1 MPSTPVKRKRGRPSK
16 HRENLVGES
25 TLPIEITSPLN
36 ASNNS
41 AAVVRQGVCSSPV
54 MKLKSPKR
62 KRRTQSNS
70 SSNNSSKA
78 STPKNAKSA
87 TLSFGLPLVSITEGA
102 PANSAGQPARETAAP
117 VSPTPNPR
125 GTLPGEKFAIPPP
138 KFIPPATLLRGG
150 PGGPGGPGG
159 ASVATTGALDSYYNR
174 TPQRSTIVSSRNI
187 RSSPLSTMSGSE
199 RSTPLRTSPVKN
211 LASSPLRTSPLS
223 NYEIAKAKAN
233 VVQLGTSALTY
244 GSLLELSAPSLS
256 GLPSLT
262 VPSALNAP
270 PLSSAST
277 SNVNPSLLQ
286 SSPMAHVSV
295 REHAQTASSPLQN
308 AREVPSTPKT
318 TKFSAILNSSPMYTH
333 WYSQTPA
340 QTTLVSSPGSTLPQ
354 IAQKEPAYIGGLQIT
369 SSKSVSAPVLPSD
382 TTKKTIRKAQSMLE
396 PSALKRDGREFPVP
410 AAIKRTKF
418 LPANFK
424 LSLKIDSFGRASVD
438 FQRFKASAPSMQLQ
452 PQHENQSQ
460 LQQLHQTHQQQQQQG
475 QQQQHELQN
484 TAYKNTT
491 PTVTGLKY
499 GVDPFVSGIS
509 SNAFDSVPAPQTPTK
524 SPYDPSQP
532 SYMPRD
538 MDQLIFASPGPH
550 ASDLCAKES
559 ELTSES
565 LNQKYDARFAVQAML
580 KQLS

>member
-1 MPSTPVKRKRGRPSK
+1 MQSTPVKRKRGRPSK
-16 HRENLVGES
+16 HRENRVGES

-78 STPKNAKSA
+78 STPKKAKSA
-87 TLSFGLPLVSITEGA
+87 TLSFGPPLVSITEGA

-125 GTLPGEKFAIPPP
+125 GTLPGERFAIPPP
-138 KFIPPATLLRGG
+138 KFIPPATLLR
-150 PGGPGGPGG
+150 GGPGGPGG

-199 RSTPLRTSPVKN
+199 RSTPLKTSPVKY

-270 PLSSAST
+270 PLSSTST

-286 SSPMAHVSV
+286 SSPMTHVST

-308 AREVPSTPKT
+308 ARKVPSTPKT

-369 SSKSVSAPVLPSD
+369 SSKSISAPVLPSD
-382 TTKKTIRKAQSMLE
+382 TTKKTLRKTQSMPE
-396 PSALKRDGREFPVP
+396 PDFPVP

-460 LQQLHQTHQQQQQQG
+460 PQQLHQTHQQQQQQG
-475 QQQQHELQN
+475 QQGQQQQHELQN
-484 TAYKNTT
+484 TAYKSTT

-538 MDQLIFASPGPH
+538 MDQLMFTSPGPH

-559 ELTSES
+559 ELTSEN